1 MQTRS
6 IWGSGYFSKGNYL
19 RRVILRRN
27 WLSMLLFS
35 SFQFTLLASV
45 LAGTV
50 TIHVAYDSAPK
61 QTKAPENSKVVIWL
75 TPLSSSIMSQAESAL
90 NDLPHH
96 FQLLQT
102 HKHFEPHLLVIPVG
116 SIVDFPNKDPFF
128 HNVFSL
134 FDGKRFDL
142 GLYEAG
148 GTRAIK
154 FDRVGVSFLFCNI
167 HPQMSGVVL
176 TVNTPYYGISNA
188 MGVVEI
194 SGVPQGKYR
203 MEIWSERALPETLR
217 KLEREIPVTGKT
229 ESLGFLVIKESEDIL
244 VGHKNK
250 YGSDYPNTAPSTPGY
265 RQPE

>member
-1 MQTRS
+1 LQ
-6 IWGSGYFSKGNYL
+6 N
-19 RRVILRRN
+19 
-27 WLSMLLFS
+27 
-35 SFQFTLLASV
+35 
-45 LAGTV
+45 
-50 TIHVAYDSAPK
+50 
-61 QTKAPENSKVVIWL
+61 
-75 TPLSSSIMSQAESAL
+75 
-90 NDLPHH
+90 LPRH

-102 HKHFEPHLLVIPVG
+102 HKRFEPHLLVIPV
-116 SIVDFPNKDPFF
+116 SSVVDFPNKDPFF

-194 SGVPQGKYR
+194 SGVSPGRYR
-203 MEIWSERALPETLR
+203 LEIWSERALPETL
-217 KLEREIPVTGKT
+217 KNLEREVTVT
-229 ESLGFLVIKESEDIL
+229 QEIVSLGSFVIKESEDIL
-244 VGHKNK
+244 AGHKNK
-250 YGSDYPNTAPSTPGY
+250 YGGDYEITGPSTPGY